1 MQQKCSMGFSGVY
14 QFLYLIWGFF
24 RKSLQVQG
32 IIFGFKLWPFTRLGG
47 LSKFH
52 AMPIFTVQALKVRKI
67 FGMWVKYS
75 FMTWTRREK
84 VTATIKISCHEKV
97 YDRCENISC
106 REQISV
112 TMKLNFTP
120 WKSSILWKSYC
131 LWRKSAHTEETFY
144 FSILLK

>member
-32 IIFGFKLWPFTRLGG
+32 IIFGFKLWLFTRLGG

-52 AMPIFTVQALKVRKI
+52 AMPIFTVQVLKVRKI

-75 FMTWTRREK
+75 FMPWTRREK

-97 YDRCENISC
+97 YNRCENISC
-106 REQISV
+106 REQFQSPWNWISRRENLPSCEKV
-112 TMKLNFTP
+112 TVSGENLLIQRKHFTFP
-120 WKSSILWKSYC
+120 
-131 LWRKSAHTEETFY
+131 FY
-144 FSILLK
+144 